1 MGLAYATSMTIVWQE
16 EKAMQFVAASA
27 LRRPRAWKA
36 ISSGKAVV
44 TNRGRPMALVLPITA
59 ETFEAVMDQV
69 SLIEA
74 TQAMRNLQINAKAK
88 GRDRMGI
95 DKINAV
101 IADVRKNRRARRR

>member
-1 MGLAYATSMTIVWQE
+1 MATMCHQ

-59 ETFEAVMDQV
+59 ETFESVVDQI

-74 TQAMRNLQINAKAK
+74 TQAMHNLQVQAKLK
-88 GRDRMGI
+88 GHDRMGAEKI
-95 DKINAV
+95 DAV
-101 IADVRKNRRARRR
+101 IADVRKHRRARRR